1 MWIGQFSLVVLFHMM
16 IQGSRLLPPSD
27 AAVFNRELPLSLK
40 REKREH
46 GQHAGDFMA
55 GLRNGTLSLLVTCPN
70 VTTKVAGKRSPP
82 VWPGEKAGLVS
93 SQSIF
98 ATLSAVTYHLL
109 QPWALY

>member
-1 MWIGQFSLVVLFHMM
+1 MDSVQEILWPGLEKAHCHFCPHSIGQ
-16 IQGSRLLPPSD
+16 
-27 AAVFNRELPLSLK
+27 N
-40 REKREH
+40 
-46 GQHAGDFMA
+46 
-55 GLRNGTLSLLVTCPN
+55 LVTGPN
-70 VTTKVAGKRSPP
+70 ATTKVAGKRSLP